1 MLVSCGLVAHI
12 QLQKGIMIYFFLLY
26 FFLSW
31 FDLNLFKSYIWES
44 IGVGWPYYNSIFS
57 IFILLIL
64 CGIWYLEFLLFSFI
78 LVLLSCQLPQENA
91 DAERHTYINNL
102 FLIFNMYKLFSYKNE
117 LHVNQNRHHKRLKK
131 YIAEWAIRNRHHK
144 RLKK

>member
-102 FLIFNMYKLFSYKNE
+102 FLMFNMYKLFTYKNV
-117 LHVNQNRHHKRLKK
+117 LYVT
-131 YIAEWAIRNRHHK
+131 RNRHHK
-144 RLKK
+144 RLMK